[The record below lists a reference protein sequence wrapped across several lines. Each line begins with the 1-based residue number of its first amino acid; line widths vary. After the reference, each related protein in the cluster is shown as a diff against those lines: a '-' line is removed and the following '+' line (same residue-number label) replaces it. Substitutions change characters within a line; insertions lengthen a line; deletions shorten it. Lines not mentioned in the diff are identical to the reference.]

1 MWCKWLDP
9 CLFAD
14 SVAPLLLS
22 RMGSQSLGNK
32 QVLLVYCHWMD
43 DCPCLV
49 LCFSGQSS
57 TAIMEMCLSAFHHS
71 SIHSTVHGNQK
82 NIIIRRSTSTT
93 TEPHHLFVVVSIRSS
108 YNNDRR
114 RRRVLVLLPLN
125 LFSTYITWVFLFF
138 FCHTTHKEEEP
149 VDWWMCMEIQE
160 KTSKWGIG
168 HVLLGLLE
176 ILRSSDPSI
185 HPPHPPSDTH
195 SAGLP
200 HTSLFACLPVQCR
213 RH

>member
-1 MWCKWLDP
+1 MDP

-82 NIIIRRSTSTT
+82 NNNKKKYLNNNGTPSSVRGGFHSIQLQQQPKTKKGSCAAATQPLLHIHNMGLPLLLLPYDTQRRRARGLMDVHGNPRKNIEMGNWTCLTWASGNITLFRPIHPSTT
-93 TEPHHLFVVVSIRSS
+93 SSIRYSLS
-108 YNNDRR
+108 
-114 RRRVLVLLPLN
+114 
-125 LFSTYITWVFLFF
+125 W
-138 FCHTTHKEEEP
+138 
-149 VDWWMCMEIQE
+149 
-160 KTSKWGIG
+160 
-168 HVLLGLLE
+168 
-176 ILRSSDPSI
+176 
-185 HPPHPPSDTH
+185 PPSYLT
-195 SAGLP
+195 L
-200 HTSLFACLPVQCR
+200 CLSPCPM
-213 RH
+213 